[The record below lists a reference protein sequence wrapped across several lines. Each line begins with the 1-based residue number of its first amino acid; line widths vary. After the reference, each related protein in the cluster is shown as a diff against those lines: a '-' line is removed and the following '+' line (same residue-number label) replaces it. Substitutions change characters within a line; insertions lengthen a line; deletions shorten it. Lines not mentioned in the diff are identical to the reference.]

1 MDRATSL
8 AAELLEAAEAVEGRQ
23 HARQRRRVARLV
35 QDEASRAFV
44 QQLTDQV
51 LRIDDPRRAADRF
64 HDLVTL
70 HPVPTVAGPL
80 DRVALGLGARMAPLW
95 PRPVMALVT
104 RRLRREAT
112 GDHPARRGP
121 GAGPP
126 SRRPSGGG
134 LRPEREPAG

>member
-1 MDRATSL
+1 MIDRATAL

-64 HDLVTL
+64 HDLVT
-70 HPVPTVAGPL
+70 
-80 DRVALGLGARMAPLW
+80 
-95 PRPVMALVT
+95 RP
-104 RRLRREAT
+104 
-112 GDHPARRGP
+112 PGP
-121 GAGPP
+121 GGGRAVGPRRP
-126 SRRPSGGG
+126 RSRRPGGA
-134 LRPEREPAG
+134 PAGRGR